1 MVYVEID
8 AARILLPAVKIGVPV
23 RSHAGGVGLCELV
36 QHLAMF
42 GRVAVSGSAQVH
54 EMPTDG
60 RAIRVCTREPHEK
73 PLPRTGFP
81 DGEGCCH
88 APRREKP
95 CAGRPAQRYGNR
107 HGERRCWPWQSPSP

>member
-1 MVYVEID
+1 MNPDPTSSRPTSARSMVYVEID

-42 GRVAVSGSAQVH
+42 GRVAVSVSAQVH

-95 CAGRPAQRYGNR
+95 CA
-107 HGERRCWPWQSPSP
+107 